1 MYCPLHS
8 RKDPGDL
15 AITPSG
21 GAMAVDSTSTRSNLA
36 ETQRG
41 FTMMQVLITVGVVT
55 IVSAMALSQ

>member
-1 MYCPLHS
+1 
-8 RKDPGDL
+8 
-15 AITPSG
+15 
-21 GAMAVDSTSTRSNLA
+21 MAVDSTSTRSNLA